1 MNDFI
6 KNLVNYVIE
15 AKITNYRGD
24 QSAETYRL
32 SRINREI
39 SPSDAPADKGSKFA
53 KINADYK
60 EEKRLERAPRGPQTR
75 KKPMEEGTKYA
86 IRVPAQVKEPVRDT
100 SSGQVKYGIKVPA
113 KPQEEPKKPE
123 PRRGYLVRK
132 PVEEGAQ
139 VPKGAVTGPVR
150 QPTIIQKQQTANPSS
165 SGSTL
170 PLGKKKVGDPASR
183 ADWAARKA
191 AMDKA
196 IDG

>member
-113 KPQEEPKKPE
+113 KPQEEPVRDTSSGQVKYGIKVPAKPQEEPKKPE

-132 PVEEGAQ
+132 PVE
-139 VPKGAVTGPVR
+139 
-150 QPTIIQKQQTANPSS
+150 
-165 SGSTL
+165 
-170 PLGKKKVGDPASR
+170 
-183 ADWAARKA
+183 W
-191 AMDKA
+191 
-196 IDG
+196 

>member
-1 MNDFI
+1 MNDLI
-6 KNLVNYVIE
+6 KQLVNYVIE
-15 AKITNYRGD
+15 AKIKDYRGD

-32 SRINREI
+32 SRINQET
-39 SPSDAPADKGSKFA
+39 SPSDAPADRASKFA

-60 EEKRLERAPRGPQTR
+60 SEKRLERTPKGPQTR
-75 KKPMEEGTKYA
+75 P
-86 IRVPAQVKEPVRDT
+86 VVK
-100 SSGQVKYGIKVPA
+100 
-113 KPQEEPKKPE
+113 
-123 PRRGYLVRK
+123 K

-139 VPKGAVTGPVR
+139 VPKGTPTGPVVK
-150 QPTIIQKQQTANPSS
+150 PTISSATPDQKKQTANPPS

-183 ADWAARKA
+183 ADWATRKA